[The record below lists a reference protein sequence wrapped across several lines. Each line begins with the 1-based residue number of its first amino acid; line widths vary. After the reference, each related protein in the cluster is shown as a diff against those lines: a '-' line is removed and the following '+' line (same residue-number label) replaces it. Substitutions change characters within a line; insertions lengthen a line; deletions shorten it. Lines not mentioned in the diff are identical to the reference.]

1 MSFFVWAYATP
12 IHPTAFTAGEPYPL
26 TLRDVGYTGK
36 YPSSLMHKKQSH
48 HTLAGT
54 PKSKQLAVIAPG
66 PVAAGHNAISSPL
79 SNTASPVPTVPH
91 FYDSLVPY
99 LAFMQVPNGAN
110 KDFEKIRELDGHI
123 VQLMVGRL
131 DALNSML
138 FQWGLAERL
147 MPDSDRTHYP
157 DALNSAKKYCVLVHS
172 DANAPEPVKKKAREV
187 EKEVDFRLKG
197 TTSSSPGS

>member
-12 IHPTAFTAGEPYPL
+12 IHPTAFTGETYPL

-110 KDFEKIRELDGHI
+110 KDYEKIRKLDGEI
-123 VQLMVGRL
+123 VQLMVDRL
-131 DALNSML
+131 DALDSML
-138 FQWGLAERL
+138 LQWSMAERL
-147 MPDSDRTHYP
+147 SDSDRTHYP
-157 DALNSAKKYCVLVHS
+157 DALNSAKKYCVRVHS
-172 DANAPEPVKKKAREV
+172 DANAPQRVKMKAMDI
-187 EKEVDFRLKG
+187 EKDVVSRLGRYQSTNK
-197 TTSSSPGS
+197 